1 MGEREILR
9 ERAFFHWLYNI
20 EGIGRVTVR
29 RLMDAVGSAERVFGL
44 EEEKLGR
51 LLTPAQLK
59 KLLTERRRTDI
70 FQSYE
75 RLRRE
80 GIELYPASDPLYP
93 RRLLPIPDRPE
104 AIYVRGRLPDEN
116 TPAVAVIGAR
126 VCSAYGAY
134 LAERFAACLAAAG
147 ICIISGLARGID
159 GIGQTAALKS
169 GGTVCAVLG
178 CGPDICYPPENR
190 RLYEDVMRHGAV
202 ISEYPPG
209 TPPRAGLFPQRNRII
224 SGLADLVLVVE
235 ARQKSGTLITVD
247 MALEQGKEVWAVPG
261 RITDELSR
269 GCNQLI
275 CQGASPALSPEALL
289 EELKKLPLS
298 HGRLS
303 AQEEGERFAQGGAG
317 TILVPGGRWEIP
329 EQREETGNTNGDA
342 GRNGA
347 DCGENALRT
356 AVLNSLD
363 VVPES
368 AERLHEKLKASGTPC
383 TLAKLTQLLVELAL
397 EGVCVQEGNRFRKE
411 MPQTARL
418 FGKEGAAPAEL
429 PERFSKL

>member
-104 AIYVRGRLPDEN
+104 AIYVRGKLPDESM
-116 TPAVAVIGAR
+116 PAVAVIGAR

-147 ICIISGLARGID
+147 VCIISGLARGID
-159 GIGQTAALKS
+159 GIG
-169 GGTVCAVLG
+169 
-178 CGPDICYPPENR
+178 
-190 RLYEDVMRHGAV
+190 
-202 ISEYPPG
+202 
-209 TPPRAGLFPQRNRII
+209 
-224 SGLADLVLVVE
+224 
-235 ARQKSGTLITVD
+235 
-247 MALEQGKEVWAVPG
+247 
-261 RITDELSR
+261 
-269 GCNQLI
+269 
-275 CQGASPALSPEALL
+275 
-289 EELKKLPLS
+289 
-298 HGRLS
+298 
-303 AQEEGERFAQGGAG
+303 
-317 TILVPGGRWEIP
+317 
-329 EQREETGNTNGDA
+329 
-342 GRNGA
+342 
-347 DCGENALRT
+347 
-356 AVLNSLD
+356 
-363 VVPES
+363 
-368 AERLHEKLKASGTPC
+368 
-383 TLAKLTQLLVELAL
+383 
-397 EGVCVQEGNRFRKE
+397 
-411 MPQTARL
+411 
-418 FGKEGAAPAEL
+418 
-429 PERFSKL
+429 